1 MASSR
6 ASTWVAIE
14 RIPPRTMLRP
24 ARVTRPH
31 PRRMIRVR
39 PPLRAGGHAIAPGIA
54 DLGGSDRAMRTLG
67 SDLVTGIPRLPPA
80 TVPRGRL
87 IEHLDAQD
95 KQPLTLVGA
104 PAGSGKTVLLASW
117 AAARGAAWL
126 TLGPHH
132 RDARRLWRDILASL
146 SATGV
151 ELAIDP
157 PEGALDDGFALRLAD
172 ALAAAQTRPAL
183 VLDDLHVLR
192 GPAVDAIGDLVAYG
206 GNRLRLLVATRA
218 DPQLP
223 LHRLRLQGRL
233 GEVRTEA
240 LAFTQDEAAELFD
253 GLGVALRPDQ
263 VARLGA
269 RTEGWAA
276 GLRLAGVSLRG
287 EPDPDCFVAGFAG
300 DDRAVADY
308 LTGEVLASQE
318 PAVREFLLRTSVAE
332 RVCGELADA
341 LTGDTHGARMLADL
355 ERAGLFLVPLDR
367 QGAWYRYHAV
377 FAELLRARLRLEHPE
392 LEREL
397 HARAGSWLVSEGLAR
412 EALPH
417 AVAAED
423 PAALGDLLAEHW
435 HELLL
440 EPAGAEAVVE
450 AADLPGAD
458 ERVVVAAAS
467 MSVCLG
473 DPAGAEARLRG
484 RDFGDG
490 LVGDFAA
497 LLSAR
502 ARGDVG
508 ACRRAADRLMARDDD
523 AARVLALVHVGCT
536 EFASGSPDAARED
549 FEAAA
554 VIAAECGYEGQLLV
568 CLGRTAALEL
578 VAGNLA
584 RAEASARAAIALA
597 EPRGRLRGA
606 AAVWALT
613 SLAAVHWH
621 RDELDDAERRADA
634 AAAAAH
640 ARREA
645 NAVLAVRALRAHLAA
660 ASGDTDRAR
669 AVLRSVPRPAAG
681 SLLERWLEAL
691 GPTPWAIGCDGM
703 PVAGTAAAVAG
714 GGEP

>member
-183 VLDDLHVLR
+183 VLD
-192 GPAVDAIGDLVAYG
+192 
-206 GNRLRLLVATRA
+206 
-218 DPQLP
+218 
-223 LHRLRLQGRL
+223 
-233 GEVRTEA
+233 
-240 LAFTQDEAAELFD
+240 

-263 VARLGA
+263 VARLVA

-523 AARVLALVHVGCT
+523 AA
-536 EFASGSPDAARED
+536 
-549 FEAAA
+549 
-554 VIAAECGYEGQLLV
+554 
-568 CLGRTAALEL
+568 
-578 VAGNLA
+578 
-584 RAEASARAAIALA
+584 SAPALA
-597 EPRGRLRGA
+597 
-606 AAVWALT
+606 
-613 SLAAVHWH
+613 
-621 RDELDDAERRADA
+621 
-634 AAAAAH
+634 
-640 ARREA
+640 
-645 NAVLAVRALRAHLAA
+645 
-660 ASGDTDRAR
+660 
-669 AVLRSVPRPAAG
+669 
-681 SLLERWLEAL
+681 
-691 GPTPWAIGCDGM
+691 
-703 PVAGTAAAVAG
+703 
-714 GGEP
+714 

>member
-54 DLGGSDRAMRTLG
+54 DLGGSDGAMTTLG

-87 IEHLDAQD
+87 IERLDAQD

-183 VLDDLHVLR
+183 VLDELHVLR

-206 GNRLRLLVATRA
+206 GNRIRLLVATRA

-263 VARLGA
+263 VARLVA

-300 DDRAVADY
+300 D
-308 LTGEVLASQE
+308 
-318 PAVREFLLRTSVAE
+318 
-332 RVCGELADA
+332 
-341 LTGDTHGARMLADL
+341 
-355 ERAGLFLVPLDR
+355 
-367 QGAWYRYHAV
+367 
-377 FAELLRARLRLEHPE
+377 
-392 LEREL
+392 
-397 HARAGSWLVSEGLAR
+397 
-412 EALPH
+412 
-417 AVAAED
+417 
-423 PAALGDLLAEHW
+423 
-435 HELLL
+435 
-440 EPAGAEAVVE
+440 EAVVE

-490 LVGDFAA
+490 LAGDFAA

-669 AVLRSVPRPAAG
+669 AVLRSLPRPAA
-681 SLLERWLEAL
+681 R
-691 GPTPWAIGCDGM
+691 PP
-703 PVAGTAAAVAG
+703 
-714 GGEP
+714 